1 MGDHKSGI
9 IIDFDVESGV
19 VTARSGWI
27 GFSYPRTPAPER
39 QDLVEHATKAARA
52 LLNADPGDLLRS
64 YSNGIYTFT
73 HANRTVV
80 DIQRV

>member
-1 MGDHKSGI
+1 MSGYKDGI
-9 IIDFDVESGV
+9 IINFDVESGV

-27 GFSYPRTPAPER
+27 GTSYPRTPAPER

-52 LLNADPGDLLRS
+52 LLNAEPGDLLRS
-64 YSNGIYTFT
+64 YDSGTYTFT